1 MIKQKSVMEVE
12 IAGKVFQL
20 YCDNDS
26 PLGSLHDALMMM
38 KGWTVER
45 MQSAQKEEEDISAKM
60 KEIDEQMLKETQD
73 V

>member
-12 IAGKVFQL
+12 IGGKVFQL

-45 MQSAQKEEEDISAKM
+45 MQAAQMEEEAISAKM
-60 KEIDEQMLKETQD
+60 KAIDDEIEREKEN